1 MKIGYKN
8 RWLVI
13 IGGML
18 IQLCLGIIY
27 AWSVFTVPL
36 SSAIEEGGKGYT
48 ASQAA
53 WIFSVGL
60 FTFSVFMIISGRL
73 MMRQISTKKL
83 AAIGGLLLG
92 LGYVLAGYFGGSFVS
107 LLLTI
112 GILGG
117 AGIGLAYAVPL
128 KIGISWY
135 PDKVGLV
142 SGLAV
147 AGFGFGATFWIK
159 AAGAWFGGGLL
170 QNLSLF
176 NLPGLEST
184 FVLYGFILITLV
196 ILGSTVMKLPPEDY
210 VPDGWDPQKDAID
223 PAFESVNV
231 HTSEMLRTPQF
242 RLLFGMFLLSAFA
255 GLMVIYCIKL
265 FGIDALSV
273 QNAAKASVTA
283 GTAMAIYAITNGLG
297 RIMYGRVSDM
307 LGRKKTLRVMMFSQA
322 IMMAAFFWLGQSP
335 LGLMVAAGII
345 GLNFGGNF
353 ALFPAAT
360 AVYFGKKNIGENY
373 GWVFLAYGFAGI
385 LGPLLAG
392 MVKDMSG
399 NASEIDFWLIP
410 FLAAA
415 AACIVA
421 MILTFFLKIP
431 KPKATYEAE
440 EAKTIATPAYSEA

>member
-1 MKIGYKN
+1 MKITFKN

-13 IGGML
+13 VGGIL

-36 SSAIEEGGKGYT
+36 STAIEEGGKGFT
-48 ASQAA
+48 ASQSA

-60 FTFSVFMIISGRL
+60 FTFSVFMIVSGRL
-73 MMRQISTKKL
+73 MKQQISTKKL
-83 AAIGGLLLG
+83 TAIGGILLG
-92 LGYVLAGYFGGSFVS
+92 LGYILAGYSGGSFLS
-107 LLLTI
+107 LLLSI

-147 AGFGFGATFWIK
+147 AGFGFGAMFWIK

-170 QNLSLF
+170 QNFSIF

-184 FVLYGFILITLV
+184 FVLYGIILIIFV
-196 ILGSTVMKLPPEDY
+196 ILGATVMKLPPDNY
-210 VPDGWDPQKDAID
+210 IPDGWNPKTDALDPE
-223 PAFESVNV
+223 FESIDV
-231 HTSEMLRTPQF
+231 HSSEMLRTPQF
-242 RLLFGMFLLSAFA
+242 RLLFSMFLLSAFA

-265 FGIDALSV
+265 FGIDALSA
-273 QNAAKASVTA
+273 QSAAAASATA
-283 GTAMAIYAITNGLG
+283 GTAMAVYAILNGLG
-297 RIMYGRVSDM
+297 RIMYGRLSDT
-307 LGRKKTLRVMMFSQA
+307 LGRKKTLRIMMFSQA
-322 IMMAAFFWLGQSP
+322 IMMACFFWLGQSS
-335 LGLMVAAGII
+335 LGLILGAGVI

-385 LGPLLAG
+385 FGPLLAG
-392 MVKDMSG
+392 LVKDTSG
-399 NASEIDFWLIP
+399 SATGIDFWLIP
-410 FLAAA
+410 FMSGA
-415 AACIVA
+415 AACLIA
-421 MILTFFLKIP
+421 MVLTFFLKIP
-431 KPKATYEAE
+431 SHRKE
-440 EAKTIATPAYSEA
+440 

>member
-1 MKIGYKN
+1 MKITFKN

-13 IGGML
+13 VGGIL

-36 SSAIEEGGKGYT
+36 TKALENGGKGFT
-48 ASQAA
+48 ASQTA
-53 WIFSVGL
+53 WVFSIGL

-73 MMRQISTKKL
+73 MKRNMSTKKL
-83 AAIGGLLLG
+83 AAIGGILLG
-92 LGYVLAGYFGGSFVS
+92 LGYILAGYSGGSFTS
-107 LLLTI
+107 LLLSI

-147 AGFGFGATFWIK
+147 AGFGFGAMFWIK

-170 QNLSLF
+170 QNLSVF
-176 NLPGLEST
+176 NLPTLEST
-184 FVLYGFILITLV
+184 FVLYGIILIVLV
-196 ILGSTVMKLPPEDY
+196 VLGSLVMILPPDNY
-210 VPDGWDPQKDAID
+210 VPDGWNPKTDALNPDLEAID
-223 PAFESVNV
+223 V
-231 HTSEMLRTPQF
+231 HSSEMLRMPQF
-242 RLLFGMFLLSAFA
+242 RLLFSMFLLSAFA

-273 QNAAKASVTA
+273 KSVAQASVTA
-283 GTAMAIYAITNGLG
+283 GTAMAVYAILNGLG
-297 RIMYGRVSDM
+297 RILYGKWSDI
-307 LGRKKTLRVMMFSQA
+307 LGRKKTLRIMMLSQA
-322 IMMAAFFWLGQSP
+322 IMMAAFFWLGQSAI
-335 LGLMVAAGII
+335 GLIIGAGII

-392 MVKDMSG
+392 LVKDLSG
-399 NASEIDFWLIP
+399 SSSGIDFWLIP
-410 FLAAA
+410 FFAAA
-415 AACIVA
+415 VACLIA
-421 MILTFFLKIP
+421 MVLTFFLNVPGQKKI
-431 KPKATYEAE
+431 
-440 EAKTIATPAYSEA
+440 

>member
-1 MKIGYKN
+1 MKITFKN

-13 IGGML
+13 VGGIL

-27 AWSVFTVPL
+27 AWSVFTIPL
-36 SSAIEEGGKGYT
+36 TKAIEEGGKGFT
-48 ASQAA
+48 ASQSA

-60 FTFSVFMIISGRL
+60 FTFSVFMIVSGRL
-73 MMRQISTKKL
+73 MKRRFPNKILTG
-83 AAIGGLLLG
+83 IGGILLG
-92 LGYVLAGYFGGSFVS
+92 LGYILAGYSGGSFIS

-170 QNLSLF
+170 QNFSIF

-184 FVLYGFILITLV
+184 FVLYGLILIVLV
-196 ILGSTVMKLPPEDY
+196 VLGATVMKLPPDDY
-210 VPDGWDPQKDAID
+210 IPDGWNPKTDALDPD
-223 PAFESVNV
+223 FESIDV
-231 HTSEMLRTPQF
+231 HSSEMLRTPQF
-242 RLLFGMFLLSAFA
+242 RLLFAMFLLSAFA

-265 FGIDALSV
+265 FGIDALSAKS
-273 QNAAKASVTA
+273 AAAASVTA
-283 GTAMAIYAITNGLG
+283 GTAMAVYAILNGLG
-297 RIMYGRVSDM
+297 RIMYGRLSDA
-307 LGRKKTLRVMMFSQA
+307 LGRKKTLRIMLFSQA
-322 IMMAAFFWLGQSP
+322 IMMAAFFWLGQSA
-335 LGLMVAAGII
+335 LGLIIGAAII

-353 ALFPAAT
+353 ALFAAAT

-385 LGPLLAG
+385 FGPLLAG
-392 MVKDMSG
+392 LVKDTSG
-399 NASEIDFWLIP
+399 SATGIDFWLIP
-410 FLAAA
+410 FMSAA
-415 AACIVA
+415 AACLIA
-421 MILTFFLKIP
+421 MVLTYFLKIP
-431 KPKATYEAE
+431 GHKKA
-440 EAKTIATPAYSEA
+440 

>member
-1 MKIGYKN
+1 MKITYNN
-8 RWLVI
+8 RWIVI
-13 IGGML
+13 AGGIL

-36 SSAIEEGGKGYT
+36 STAIAEGGKGFT
-48 ASQAA
+48 AAQSA

-60 FTFSVFMIISGRL
+60 FTFSVFMIIAGRI
-73 MMRQISTKKL
+73 MGRISAGKL
-83 AAIGGLLLG
+83 TAIGGALLG
-92 LGYVLAGYFGGSFVS
+92 LGYILAGFSGGSFIS

-112 GILGG
+112 GVISG

-170 QNLSLF
+170 QNLSIF
-176 NLPGLEST
+176 GLPGMEST
-184 FVLYGFILITLV
+184 FVLYGLILV
-196 ILGSTVMKLPPEDY
+196 VGVVLGALVMKLPPDGYMPEGWNPKTDALN
-210 VPDGWDPQKDAID
+210 PD
-223 PAFESVNV
+223 FESVDF
-231 HTSEMLRTPQF
+231 HGPEMLHTPQF
-242 RLLFGMFLLSAFA
+242 RLLFSMFLLSAFA

-265 FGIDALSV
+265 FGIDALSAKS
-273 QNAAKASVTA
+273 AAEASVIA
-283 GTAMAIYAITNGLG
+283 GTAMAIYAIMNGLG
-297 RIMYGRVSDM
+297 RIGYGRLSDI
-307 LGRKKTLRVMMFSQA
+307 LGRKKTLRIMLLSQG
-322 IMMAAFFWLGQSP
+322 IMMAGFFWLGQSAA
-335 LGLMVAAGII
+335 GLMLGAAII

-392 MVKDMSG
+392 AVKDMAG
-399 NASEIDFWLIP
+399 NAAGIGFWLIP

-415 AACIVA
+415 GACLVA

-431 KPKATYEAE
+431 KHKPV
-440 EAKTIATPAYSEA
+440 